1 LPFVIF
7 VSLPRQ
13 HKSGGL
19 FDETTEDAENV
30 LKYAV
35 EIMNNMRD
43 PSDGVLE
50 AITKRIEYG
59 NVFDASKNLCK
70 LMNKGIMGLL
80 HGPLS
85 NNAAT
90 HVQNICDAKEMP
102 LIETR
107 YDPSTQQPVINL
119 YPHPSMLAQ
128 LYSDLINSFGWE
140 SFTIIY
146 ESTAWYVSCCVEAC
160 GILGIVRQCHLLQKP
175 EHILDLSP

>member
-1 LPFVIF
+1 M
-7 VSLPRQ
+7 
-13 HKSGGL
+13 
-19 FDETTEDAENV
+19 FDEITEDAENV
-30 LKYAV
+30 FKYAV

-43 PSDGVLE
+43 PSDGHLE
-50 AITKRIEYG
+50 AITKRIEHG
-59 NVFDASKNLCK
+59 NEFDASKNLCK

-85 NNAAT
+85 SNAAT

-128 LYSDLINSFGWE
+128 LYSDLVNSFGWD

-146 ESTAWYVSCCVEAC
+146 ESTAWYVIMFC
-160 GILGIVRQCHLLQKP
+160 GLVGSLWKFFNGFKVFGIVQKLRQV
-175 EHILDLSP
+175 